1 DHPRPTLAAKSTTG
15 TAINEVG
22 RIVTVSP
29 ALEVAAGGVVELD
42 VGNGTFHIDDDS
54 GLAGRDRV
62 VDRRENRR
70 AVALDDDDS
79 ITIYL
84 GVERV
89 AGAPVRRGFLRQHIH
104 HAIDVLHDRR
114 GSGKILPRADSVK
127 SFGRRRGGAQENAR
141 V

>member
-1 DHPRPTLAAKSTTG
+1 MSLLAVSKSLPTAFLLVSDRHFFRQRSDHPRPTLAAKSTTG

-29 ALEVAAGGVVELD
+29 ALEVAADDVVELD

-89 AGAPVRRGFLRQHIH
+89 ASAPVRRGFLHQHIH
-104 HAIDVLHDRR
+104 HAI
-114 GSGKILPRADSVK
+114 
-127 SFGRRRGGAQENAR
+127 
-141 V
+141 

>member
-1 DHPRPTLAAKSTTG
+1 MVGQSTGGNTCATRHEIACIRCPSLAVSKRLPTPFLLVSERHFFRQRSDHPRPTLAAKSTTG

-62 VDRRENRR
+62 VDRR
-70 AVALDDDDS
+70 
-79 ITIYL
+79 
-84 GVERV
+84 
-89 AGAPVRRGFLRQHIH
+89 
-104 HAIDVLHDRR
+104 
-114 GSGKILPRADSVK
+114 
-127 SFGRRRGGAQENAR
+127 
-141 V
+141 